1 MYPVALEPR
10 MSFFQKLAH
19 QISAN
24 AAFAAHKA
32 FAVTIARAG
41 DIDEFAEIVRGYR
54 LGFMQIE
61 KGPFI
66 AEAVQT
72 QLAGVLLSAA
82 HYGRAMVQLGEPPA
96 GKMTFAVLTST
107 LPALWQGSE
116 FGPQDLL
123 VGTPGVEMDMVS
135 QAGYGGATASLPLEL
150 VRETADCCG
159 WMHTVQA
166 PTSSIVRLEQHKAD
180 KLRTRLSEVFSEAI
194 ARPFNNQ
201 AATWALSKQENLLR
215 AVLRSMSDPA
225 PKTAPISNGERARVL
240 KAALAAIKDR
250 PEDVLTVSD
259 LCRIAKASERTLDYA
274 FNERFGLAPAHYMK
288 ARRLNGARNEL
299 CQGHEPVTKIADIA
313 NKWGF
318 WHLGQFARD
327 YRSWFGELPS
337 DTYERRRGKNSGR
350 ERSDIAFY

>member
-1 MYPVALEPR
+1 
-10 MSFFQKLAH
+10 MSFFEKLAH

-24 AAFAAHKA
+24 AAFGTRKA

-41 DIDEFAEIVRGYR
+41 DIDEFTEIVRGYR

-96 GKMTFAVLTST
+96 GKMTFAMLTSA
-107 LPALWQGSE
+107 LPALWQGRG
-116 FGPQDLL
+116 FGPHDLL

-135 QAGYGGATASLPLEL
+135 QAGYGGATASFPLEL

-159 WMHTVQA
+159 WMYAAQA
-166 PTSSIVRLEQHKAD
+166 STSSIVRLEQNKAD
-180 KLRTRLSEVFSEAI
+180 MLRTRLNDVFSDAV
-194 ARPFNNQ
+194 ARPFDNQ
-201 AATWALSKQENLLR
+201 AATWALSKQEDLLR
-215 AVLRSMSDPA
+215 VLLRSMSDPVSNA
-225 PKTAPISNGERARVL
+225 APISNGERARVL

-288 ARRLNGARNEL
+288 ARRLNGARTDL
-299 CQGHEPVTKIADIA
+299 CQGHEPAVKIADIA

-327 YRSWFGELPS
+327 YRGWFGELPS
-337 DTYERRRGKNSGR
+337 ETFERRQGR
-350 ERSDIAFY
+350 IPGRNRNDITFY